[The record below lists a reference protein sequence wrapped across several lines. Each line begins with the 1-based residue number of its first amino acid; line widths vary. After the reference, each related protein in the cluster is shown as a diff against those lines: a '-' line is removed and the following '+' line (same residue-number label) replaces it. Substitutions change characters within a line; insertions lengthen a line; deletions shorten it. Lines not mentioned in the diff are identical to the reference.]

1 MSLNY
6 HVVYPGGQVQIWRCS
21 VDPGDPLADF
31 TAVEALERWLLAKA
45 GSWEP
50 WEVSDL
56 KTQERQNPKSEA
68 VPCGRQTQGKLWMQ
82 RKDDLKMESQNKGW
96 VGRPWHCKVCCEGMR
111 ITGNLFTCSLGVRIA
126 LVDCVGADF

>member
-1 MSLNY
+1 MHFFLYWLYSLRDLEDFSPLGELPASIGLVFKNLLVQFEDSLNY
-6 HVVYPGGQVQIWRCS
+6 HVVYPREQVQIWRCS

-68 VPCGRQTQGKLWMQ
+68 VPGGR
-82 RKDDLKMESQNKGW
+82 
-96 VGRPWHCKVCCEGMR
+96 
-111 ITGNLFTCSLGVRIA
+111 
-126 LVDCVGADF
+126 

>member
-1 MSLNY
+1 MSLKY
-6 HVVYPGGQVQIWRCS
+6 VVYPQGRVQIWRCS

-56 KTQERQNPKSEA
+56 KTQERQKIRSSSSREA
-68 VPCGRQTQGKLWMQ
+68 DSGEV
-82 RKDDLKMESQNKGW
+82 
-96 VGRPWHCKVCCEGMR
+96 
-111 ITGNLFTCSLGVRIA
+111 
-126 LVDCVGADF
+126 VDAKKR